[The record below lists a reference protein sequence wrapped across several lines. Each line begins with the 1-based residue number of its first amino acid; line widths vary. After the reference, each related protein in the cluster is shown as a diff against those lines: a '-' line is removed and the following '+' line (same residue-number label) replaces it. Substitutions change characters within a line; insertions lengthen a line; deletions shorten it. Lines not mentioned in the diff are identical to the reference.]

1 MQIPVRIN
9 MGIDSPKD
17 KNLGVRELYVYV
29 NDDNPEDIR
38 YELWVGGPNGEAH
51 QLTVAKS
58 NDTDETTIGDIFA
71 ITGTKLSGVDDEGV
85 SKNIDINSVTLSN
98 ISKLTLSADNY
109 GKTLPDRNS
118 GVEGQIFFKI

>member
-9 MGIDSPKD
+9 MGIDPPKD

-58 NDTDETTIGDIFA
+58 NDTDETTIGDIFG
-71 ITGTKLSGVDDEGV
+71 ITGTKLSGANKDVD
-85 SKNIDINSVTLSN
+85 IDSVKLSN
-98 ISKLTLSADNY
+98 ISKLTLSTDNY
-109 GKTLPDRNS
+109 GKTLPTE
-118 GVEGQIFFKI
+118 GEEGQIFFKI